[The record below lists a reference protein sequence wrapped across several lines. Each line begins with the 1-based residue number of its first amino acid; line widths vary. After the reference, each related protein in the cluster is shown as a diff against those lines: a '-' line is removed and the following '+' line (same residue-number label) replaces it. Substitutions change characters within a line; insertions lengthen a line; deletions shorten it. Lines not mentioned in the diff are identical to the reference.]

1 MEQPK
6 YHIEIFWSN
15 EDEGYI
21 ANVPD
26 LTYCSAFGETYEE
39 ALQEVLVAME
49 LHLEVLEEK
58 GRPIPTPKVRHTQGI
73 RKVDTGSTVVFGRI
87 APKMVAGV
95 GRTVSV
101 KIAEGDMDFH
111 HVLKDRLFGPT
122 QERTRRS
129 DRVTPFR

>member
-6 YHIEIFWSN
+6 YHIEIFWSD

-39 ALQEVLVAME
+39 ALEEVLVAME

-58 GRPIPTPKVRHTQGI
+58 GRPIPTPKVRRT
-73 RKVDTGSTVVFGRI
+73 RDASRVNTAVSVVSVRR
-87 APKMVAGV
+87 APKMAARG
-95 GRTVSV
+95 GRAVSV
-101 KIAEGDMDFH
+101 NSLEADMDL
-111 HVLKDRLFGPT
+111 HVLKDRSSGPT
-122 QERTRRS
+122 QKGRMRRTAHAI
-129 DRVTPFR
+129 PFR